1 MQTLL
6 LDSAS
11 KANPHAIWWI
21 KGDGCD
27 VVPSICE
34 SVNLKWSGDI
44 DLNTGELQASY
55 QAYRGRLR
63 FIAEIGLKTRQE
75 RCIIV
80 EDLKKVH
87 QQLVDEKDFAIRG
100 TCMIKLVLKCTQSLG
115 IA

>member
-27 VVPSICE
+27 VVPGICE
-34 SVNLKWSGDI
+34 SVTLKWSGDI

-55 QAYRGRLR
+55 KEYRARLR

-75 RCIIV
+75 RCIV
-80 EDLKKVH
+80 MEDLKKVR
-87 QQLVDEKDFAIRG
+87 QQLVDEKDFAIQG
-100 TCMIKLVLKCTQSLG
+100 MVKVVLTMHT
-115 IA
+115 